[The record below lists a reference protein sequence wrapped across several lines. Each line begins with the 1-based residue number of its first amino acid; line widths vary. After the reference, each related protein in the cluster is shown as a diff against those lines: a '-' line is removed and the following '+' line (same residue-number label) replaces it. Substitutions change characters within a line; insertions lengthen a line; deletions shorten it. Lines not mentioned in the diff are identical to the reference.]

1 VIQGYKPVNEGEWRS
16 DEIEF
21 MQDVANIVG
30 MTLENARLY
39 EDTQRR
45 AENERI
51 VSDVSSRIRESL
63 DVDTVMQTA
72 VVELQRALGLK
83 DITIRLG
90 DSHE

>member
-1 VIQGYKPVNEGEWRS
+1 
-16 DEIEF
+16 
-21 MQDVANIVG
+21 
-30 MTLENARLY
+30 LY

-51 VSDVSSRIRESL
+51 VADVSSRIRESL

-90 DSHE
+90 DSDE

>member
-1 VIQGYKPVNEGEWRS
+1 
-16 DEIEF
+16 
-21 MQDVANIVG
+21 

-51 VSDVSSRIRESL
+51 VSDVSSRIRQSL